1 MDKELEQA
9 LSNSNYRITFEN
21 QKEKLQECLQADLL
35 FSYNGGFFKLG
46 PKFFMDVKFFLEE
59 DIETFTILDKFM
71 SPIDI
76 TNGNE
81 FYKNARSLYT
91 QAINKYRVELAKLMH
106 RRDTK
111 NLVEVFLEDDV
122 EE

>member
-9 LSNSNYRITFEN
+9 LSNANYRITFEN

-35 FSYNGGFFKLG
+35 FSYNGGYFKLG
-46 PKFFMDVKFFLEE
+46 PEFFMDVKFFLEE
-59 DIETFTILDKFM
+59 DIDSFTILDEYM
-71 SPIDI
+71 NPIEIID
-76 TNGNE
+76 GKE

-91 QAINKYRVELAKLMH
+91 QALNRYRIELTKLTH

-111 NLVEVFLEDDV
+111 KLVQVFLEDDV